1 MAQHFHVAALG
12 ASKPK
17 PPRDPHV
24 PAYLYNSG
32 AWESTIR
39 KYREGPRTQLGATP
53 LLERCPDTSRC
64 PPLGQN
70 RTVFKIE
77 GGEINA
83 AFGNLFYSVVVNGVL
98 YATHKGHVPW
108 ISFELSWVYKTMG
121 KEWQKDGPLWDRF
134 FEPYCQNVS
143 AWLHACSNVHLAKL
157 KTKTFYYPHIQQ
169 RFKWPVRQWYNMNS
183 LEHAWCQYE
192 GWCGKFNATFYSR
205 WRRDAHAVVSRAHRL
220 RPSMESAVEE
230 RWRELNPSQRRP
242 VLAMHM
248 RGSDKASNRLKTNA
262 SWYVPYIS
270 SFKQTHP
277 DGLIVVATEDAGFA
291 SMINS
296 KWRAK
301 WGRESFALANIST
314 RVRRKKPNFAGD
326 FDKMVVAHD
335 VLLDIQVMARADYFL
350 HTSSAVAEATIYTNP
365 KLHCNSI
372 NLEMDH
378 DAPHDAPWLPWQG
391 RPRSGCDEKRAWVL

>member
-1 MAQHFHVAALG
+1 MARAQSEPTAAG
-12 ASKPK
+12 A
-17 PPRDPHV
+17 R
-24 PAYLYNSG
+24 
-32 AWESTIR
+32 
-39 KYREGPRTQLGATP
+39 
-53 LLERCPDTSRC
+53 
-64 PPLGQN
+64 
-70 RTVFKIE
+70 
-77 GGEINA
+77 
-83 AFGNLFYSVVVNGVL
+83 
-98 YATHKGHVPW
+98 
-108 ISFELSWVYKTMG
+108 
-121 KEWQKDGPLWDRF
+121 
-134 FEPYCQNVS
+134 
-143 AWLHACSNVHLAKL
+143 
-157 KTKTFYYPHIQQ
+157 
-169 RFKWPVRQWYNMNS
+169 
-183 LEHAWCQYE
+183 
-192 GWCGKFNATFYSR
+192 
-205 WRRDAHAVVSRAHRL
+205 
-220 RPSMESAVEE
+220 
-230 RWRELNPSQRRP
+230 
-242 VLAMHM
+242 HM
-248 RGSDKASNRLKTNA
+248 RGSDKASNRLKTNT